1 MSRSPG
7 DELSPSVDRGF
18 DIAESAPPRQLSDR
32 LERLP
37 PGHPSSPYEADG
49 TRREDTPRLRDLDTY
64 AYDEDVDVL
73 KSGPADQ
80 GTDAARPDD
89 SPPPLTDAE
98 WSERYTDVR
107 ATTFDAHRSG
117 LETNQQHTIDDLN
130 QIWTPER
137 TVVHETIISDYLAAS
152 GSVPRDYQAVVA
164 GGLGGAGK
172 STVLEK
178 HAGIDQS
185 QYLKINPDNIK
196 ENLASRGLLP
206 ELDGVTPMEASDLA
220 HEESSYIAKQL
231 AGRAREQGINI
242 IWDITMSSL
251 ESTEKKINDLRS
263 SGYEQIVGLF
273 VDIPIE
279 TSVARAEARHRSGH
293 ELYRAGEGFG
303 GRLVRPE
310 LIKDQADSEWGSH
323 NRRTFESLKHRFD
336 SWSIYDNSV
345 EGRAPLLIERSSNQ
359 DSKREETSA

>member
-7 DELSPSVDRGF
+7 DELSPSVDRGL
-18 DIAESAPPRQLSDR
+18 DIPEGASSRQLSDR
-32 LERLP
+32 LARLP
-37 PGHPSSPYEADG
+37 PGHPSSPFGADG
-49 TRREDTPRLRDLDTY
+49 TRREAPPRLRDLDTGTS
-64 AYDEDVDVL
+64 DEDIDAVEF
-73 KSGPADQ
+73 GPVDQ
-80 GTDAARPDD
+80 GPDAGRADD
-89 SPPPLTDAE
+89 RPPPLNDTE
-98 WSERYTDVR
+98 WSERYADVR
-107 ATTFDAHRSG
+107 ATTFYARQSG
-117 LETNQQHTIDDLN
+117 LETNQQNTVDARN

-137 TVVHETIISDYLAAS
+137 TAIHEAIISDYLARS
-152 GSVPRDYQAVVA
+152 SDVPRAYKAVVA

-178 HAGIDQS
+178 YAGIDES
-185 QYLKINPDNIK
+185 QYLKINPDDIK
-196 ENLASRGLLP
+196 ENLASLGLLP

-220 HEESSYIAKQL
+220 HEEASYIAKQL

-242 IWDITMSSL
+242 TWDITMSSL
-251 ESTEKKINDLRS
+251 DSTEKKINELRS
-263 SGYEQIVGLF
+263 SGYEQVVGVF

-279 TSVARAEARHRSGH
+279 TSVARAEARHRAGH
-293 ELYRAGEGFG
+293 ELYRAGEGLG

-310 LIKDQADSEWGSH
+310 LIYSQADSEWGSK

-345 EGRAPLLIERSSNQ
+345 EHRAPLLVERSPGR

>member
-1 MSRSPG
+1 MSRSHG
-7 DELSPSVDRGF
+7 DELSPLVDQGL
-18 DIAESAPPRQLSDR
+18 DTPESAPPRQLSDR

-49 TRREDTPRLRDLDTY
+49 TRREAAPRLRDLDTY
-64 AYDEDVDVL
+64 AYDDDIDFVEPW
-73 KSGPADQ
+73 PADQ
-80 GTDAARPDD
+80 GSDADRPDD
-89 SPPPLTDAE
+89 SPPPLSDAE
-98 WSERYTDVR
+98 WSERYTDAR
-107 ATTFDAHRSG
+107 AATFDARRSG
-117 LETNQQHTIDDLN
+117 LETNQQNTIDDLN

-137 TVVHETIISDYLAAS
+137 AAVHETIISDYLARS
-152 GSVPRDYQAVVA
+152 SDVPRDFKAVIA

-172 STVLEK
+172 STVLDQ

-185 QYLKINPDNIK
+185 QYLKINPDDIK
-196 ENLASRGLLP
+196 EHLASRGLLP

-231 AGRAREQGINI
+231 ARRAREQGINI
-242 IWDITMSSL
+242 TWDITMSSL
-251 ESTEKKINDLRS
+251 ESTEKKIEELRA
-263 SGYEQIVGLF
+263 SGYEQIVGVF

-279 TSVARAEARHRSGH
+279 TSVARAEARHRAGH

-310 LIKDQADSEWGSH
+310 LIYDQADSEWGSQ

-345 EGRAPLLIERSSNQ
+345 EDRAPLLIERSSNQ
-359 DSKREETSA
+359 DSEREERSA